1 MDMAAWLRELGLE
14 RYEPAFRDNEID
26 WEVLPELTEADLEK
40 IGLPLGTRKKLL
52 KAIAQL
58 PGKTIAPSPEA
69 APPPRPVRP
78 EAERRQLTV
87 LFCDLVGSTELSAR
101 LDPEEMREVIGTYQA
116 HVAEVVRRWDG
127 HVAKYMGDGALAYFG
142 WPQAHEDGAER
153 AVRAGLEL
161 VQTIAAL
168 RPATSSALQVR
179 IGIATG
185 DVVVGDLGSQE
196 ASDKDAV
203 VGETPNLAS
212 RLQSLAEPGSVVISQ
227 ATRRLVGAVFELDDL
242 GPQRLKGFAEPLA
255 VWRVSGES
263 KAEGRFEARHR
274 TGLTPLVGRDE
285 ELSLLLR
292 RWKQVK
298 DGERQVVLLSGEPG
312 IGKSRLVRE
321 VRERLAGEPHIRLLY
336 QCSPHHTTSPL
347 HPVIE
352 QLEHAAGF
360 ERDDPPEA
368 KLDKLEALL
377 ARGTDRLDEAV
388 PLIAALLS
396 IPIGDRYTL
405 PELTP
410 ERQKQR
416 TMEMLADQLD
426 GLTAGQPVLMVYED
440 THWIDPSTLELL
452 GLVTERIR
460 GLPVL
465 GIITFRPE
473 FQPPWS
479 AQPYVSTLALTRLG
493 RREGAAMVDQ
503 VVGDKAL
510 PDEVAAQIIAKTDGV
525 PLFVEELTKT
535 VLESGLLRDAGN
547 RWELAGAL
555 PPLAIPATLHDSLLA
570 RLDRLV
576 PVKEV
581 AQIGAA
587 LGREF
592 SHALLATVAD
602 RPEPELRGAL
612 DQLVASEL
620 MFRRGV
626 PPEATYSFKHALVQ
640 DAAYG
645 TLLKSRRQQLHARIA
660 QVLEEQFPEAAE
672 SQPELLAHHC
682 TEAGFIK
689 QAVDY
694 GYKAGRQAMA
704 RSAMVEAAKQLTQ
717 ALDLLAGLPPSLDRD
732 HKELDLQIA
741 LGASLIATKG
751 WTVPEVERTYA
762 RARELCT
769 GEDQTPQL
777 LAAMYGLFL
786 HHLHWSNKHVALQI
800 AGELL
805 RLAEREQ
812 DVAARA
818 VGHRCMSVSL
828 LFHGELLP
836 ALTHI
841 ERSLALYN
849 RVSRTLPMHLAGP
862 DIRVVCLLFTAL
874 ILLLQGYLDRA
885 VVRSREALTAAYDL
899 DHAFTTSNALYL
911 TCWLHQVHGEPRV
924 VEERARALM
933 ELATER
939 GLSAW
944 LEDGTVLHG
953 WAVAEGGDAER
964 GIAQLRRGLAAKEA
978 IGVQQH
984 TPSFLGLLA
993 ELQLGIKNPREALD
1007 VLDEALAR
1015 VNQLQERW
1023 FEAHLLRL
1031 KGQAL
1036 LVLSPEHPAEAE
1048 TCYQQAL
1055 AVARKQGARLWELR
1069 AAVSLARLWAAQGR
1083 GREGYELLA
1092 PVYGWFTE
1100 GFDTADLKEA
1110 KALLDE
1116 LQ

>member
-298 DGERQVVLLSGEPG
+298 DGEGQVVLLSGEPG

-426 GLTAGQPVLMVYED
+426 GLTAG
-440 THWIDPSTLELL
+440 
-452 GLVTERIR
+452 
-460 GLPVL
+460 
-465 GIITFRPE
+465 
-473 FQPPWS
+473 
-479 AQPYVSTLALTRLG
+479 
-493 RREGAAMVDQ
+493 
-503 VVGDKAL
+503 
-510 PDEVAAQIIAKTDGV
+510 
-525 PLFVEELTKT
+525 
-535 VLESGLLRDAGN
+535 
-547 RWELAGAL
+547 
-555 PPLAIPATLHDSLLA
+555 
-570 RLDRLV
+570 
-576 PVKEV
+576 
-581 AQIGAA
+581 
-587 LGREF
+587 
-592 SHALLATVAD
+592 
-602 RPEPELRGAL
+602 
-612 DQLVASEL
+612 
-620 MFRRGV
+620 
-626 PPEATYSFKHALVQ
+626 
-640 DAAYG
+640 
-645 TLLKSRRQQLHARIA
+645 
-660 QVLEEQFPEAAE
+660 
-672 SQPELLAHHC
+672 
-682 TEAGFIK
+682 
-689 QAVDY
+689 
-694 GYKAGRQAMA
+694 
-704 RSAMVEAAKQLTQ
+704 
-717 ALDLLAGLPPSLDRD
+717 
-732 HKELDLQIA
+732 
-741 LGASLIATKG
+741 
-751 WTVPEVERTYA
+751 
-762 RARELCT
+762 
-769 GEDQTPQL
+769 
-777 LAAMYGLFL
+777 
-786 HHLHWSNKHVALQI
+786 
-800 AGELL
+800 
-805 RLAEREQ
+805 
-812 DVAARA
+812 
-818 VGHRCMSVSL
+818 
-828 LFHGELLP
+828 
-836 ALTHI
+836 
-841 ERSLALYN
+841 
-849 RVSRTLPMHLAGP
+849 
-862 DIRVVCLLFTAL
+862 
-874 ILLLQGYLDRA
+874 
-885 VVRSREALTAAYDL
+885 
-899 DHAFTTSNALYL
+899 
-911 TCWLHQVHGEPRV
+911 
-924 VEERARALM
+924 
-933 ELATER
+933 
-939 GLSAW
+939 
-944 LEDGTVLHG
+944 
-953 WAVAEGGDAER
+953 
-964 GIAQLRRGLAAKEA
+964 
-978 IGVQQH
+978 
-984 TPSFLGLLA
+984 
-993 ELQLGIKNPREALD
+993 
-1007 VLDEALAR
+1007 
-1015 VNQLQERW
+1015 
-1023 FEAHLLRL
+1023 
-1031 KGQAL
+1031 
-1036 LVLSPEHPAEAE
+1036 
-1048 TCYQQAL
+1048 
-1055 AVARKQGARLWELR
+1055 
-1069 AAVSLARLWAAQGR
+1069 
-1083 GREGYELLA
+1083 
-1092 PVYGWFTE
+1092 
-1100 GFDTADLKEA
+1100 
-1110 KALLDE
+1110 
-1116 LQ
+1116 